1 MDQCFKPLKSIIF
14 KYGILITILFVCVK
28 IKANGQI
35 IEMPLPK
42 STLTPIE
49 FYVENIIDSRHDKSA
64 VAFLILPEKSN
75 KATHFNFKNDFGTSL
90 MKYVQEVIPRNQT
103 LRPVVLRV
111 NSFVIRESLQGSK
124 SVSGNFEISFSFELK
139 GEEENIKLIDYK
151 AKAQYTRPANDR
163 SLVENTLSVAVLKSV
178 IYLNNWINT
187 QSKTNEILARG
198 VRFNFKD
205 RMKNEDA
212 DTLFYDP
219 ERPLSW
225 RDFKGKPLNN
235 SKYAASVFS
244 FFAVESKNKLTDGI
258 VLVNMN
264 LKVYLVRNFSWVR
277 DYARDA
283 YTLNHEQRHF
293 DIAKIIS
300 ERFRKK
306 LLNEKISVANFEG
319 IISFEYI
326 ESLRELDRMQKLY
339 DGETRHGL
347 NSAMQKVWD
356 ERVEKELNS
365 FAKDQP
371 KLFLKL
377 K

>member
-1 MDQCFKPLKSIIF
+1 MNNLNQCFKPLKSIIF

-35 IEMPLPK
+35 IQMPLPK

-75 KATHFNFKNDFGTSL
+75 KATHFNFKNDFGISL
-90 MKYVQEVIPRNQT
+90 MQYVQKIIPRNQT

-111 NSFVIRESLQGSK
+111 NSLAIRESLQGSK

-163 SLVENTLSVAVLKSV
+163 SVVENTLSVAVLKSV
-178 IYLNNWINT
+178 IYFNNWINT

-198 VRFNFKD
+198 VRFNFKE
-205 RMKNEDA
+205 RIKNEDA

-219 ERPLSW
+219 EQPLSW
-225 RDFKGKPLNN
+225 CDFKGKPINS

-277 DYARDA
+277 NYALDA

-306 LLNEKISVANFEG
+306 LLNEKITVANFEG
-319 IISFEYI
+319 IISYEYI
-326 ESLRELDRMQKLY
+326 ESLRELDRMQELY

-356 ERVEKELNS
+356 ERIEKELNS
-365 FAKDQP
+365 FAIKEST
-371 KLFLKL
+371 
-377 K
+377 